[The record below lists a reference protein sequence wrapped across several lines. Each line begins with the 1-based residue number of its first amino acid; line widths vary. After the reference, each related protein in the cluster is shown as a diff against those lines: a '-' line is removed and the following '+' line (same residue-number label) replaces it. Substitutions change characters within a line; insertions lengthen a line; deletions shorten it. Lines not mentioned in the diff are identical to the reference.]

1 VEIIL
6 LKDVDSLGEKG
17 EMTDVSGGYARN
29 YLIPRGFAE
38 QATQARKEAA
48 LRQMEQKAEREH
60 RAAEQAGELKDLLAK
75 TVLTLPVAAG
85 EGDRLFGSVTNQD
98 IAKAIKDAR
107 GIHVD
112 KKRIDLEEPIR
123 SLGQHMVKVNV
134 HPTVESAEMKVIV
147 VAQEEE

>member
-1 VEIIL
+1 MCIRDRRWSSSDLRARIESGGGVVEIIL

-17 EMTDVSGGYARN
+17 EMADVSGGYARN

-48 LRQMEQKAEREH
+48 LRQMEQKAEREY

-85 EGDRLFGSVTNQD
+85 EGDRLFGSVT
-98 IAKAIKDAR
+98 
-107 GIHVD
+107 
-112 KKRIDLEEPIR
+112 
-123 SLGQHMVKVNV
+123 
-134 HPTVESAEMKVIV
+134 TVSYTH
-147 VAQEEE
+147 